1 MAMTDVD
8 TTDAAAPDGRG
19 LGGKTVAP
27 WDRACGH
34 ETSRRG
40 GGVRERR
47 VGEGERGERRGGD
60 RKGGRSL
67 GVRRHAQQIGSTPT
81 RASTR

>member
-40 GGVRERR
+40 GGEGEKGRRGRARGDERR
-47 VGEGERGERRGGD
+47 LPQ
-60 RKGGRSL
+60 GRSPL

-81 RASTR
+81 RASTC

>member
-1 MAMTDVD
+1 MPKGWRYREWRPT
-8 TTDAAAPDGRG
+8 DGRG

-27 WDRACGH
+27 WARACGH

-67 GVRRHAQQIGSTPT
+67 GVRRHAQQIGPTPT
-81 RASTR
+81 RASTC